1 MTKLRCHEILHDI
14 ACMRMI
20 VQLPLAPT
28 CLNQCPY
35 VWLLSAGVEAR
46 KSVLATARSIQSYK
60 GHVFMRTW
68 TLLSRR

>member
-28 CLNQCPY
+28 CLNQCPIMIRHDMPMFGCF
-35 VWLLSAGVEAR
+35 LLGSKPGNQFWQQPAASR
-46 KSVLATARSIQSYK
+46 ATRD
-60 GHVFMRTW
+60 VF
-68 TLLSRR
+68 L